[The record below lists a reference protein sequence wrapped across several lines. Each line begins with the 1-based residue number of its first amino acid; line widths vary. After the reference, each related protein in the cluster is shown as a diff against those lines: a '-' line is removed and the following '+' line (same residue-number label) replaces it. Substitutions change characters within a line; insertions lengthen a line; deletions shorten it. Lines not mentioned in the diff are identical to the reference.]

1 MVRLSDASKL
11 LRMDITDNISVYT
24 GGILGFYCA
33 HKYAH
38 TRKGMN
44 KLMPFALKG
53 IDVAV
58 FSVFRS
64 LGLKV
69 GVRPILNTSNLE
81 WMDGTASSSEESSDI
96 SKIGDAFHELQ
107 LGSVGGY
114 DDCEDEVR
122 QVSQILNK

>member
-24 GGILGFYCA
+24 GGTLGFYCA

-38 TRKGMN
+38 TRQGMKN
-44 KLMPFALKG
+44 LMPFALKG

-64 LGLKV
+64 LGLNV
-69 GVRPILNTSNLE
+69 SVRPILDTSNLE
-81 WMDGTASSSEESSDI
+81 WMDGTASSEEESGGI
-96 SKIGDAFHELQ
+96 SKIGNAFHELQ
-107 LGSVGGY
+107 LGDVGGY
-114 DDCEDEVR
+114 EDCGRDVR

>member
-24 GGILGFYCA
+24 GGTLGFFCA

-38 TRKGMN
+38 TREGMKN
-44 KLMPFALKG
+44 LMPFALKG

-64 LGLKV
+64 LGV
-69 GVRPILNTSNLE
+69 EVSVRPILDPRNLE
-81 WMDGTASSSEESSDI
+81 SESSEEEGSNI
-96 SKIGDAFHELQ
+96 SQIGNAFHELQ
-107 LGSVGGY
+107 LGDVGGY
-114 DDCEDEVR
+114 EDYRDDVR
-122 QVSQILNK
+122 QVSQILNE

>member
-1 MVRLSDASKL
+1 
-11 LRMDITDNISVYT
+11 MDITDNISVYT
-24 GGILGFYCA
+24 GGTLGFYCA

-38 TRKGMN
+38 TRKGMKN
-44 KLMPFALKG
+44 LMPFALKG

-69 GVRPILNTSNLE
+69 SVRPILDTSNLE
-81 WMDGTASSSEESSDI
+81 WMDGTASSEEESQESSDI
-96 SKIGDAFHELQ
+96 SKIGNAFHELQ
-107 LGSVGGY
+107 LRDVGGY
-114 DDCEDEVR
+114 DNSEDEVR